1 MCVDGRNSAGLNSVR
16 HIVFGLFSNI
26 SSMKKEV
33 GLEDEVSENEL
44 KFILNFSSGI

>member
-1 MCVDGRNSAGLNSVR
+1 MCVDLTS
-16 HIVFGLFSNI
+16 
-26 SSMKKEV
+26 KKEV

>member
-1 MCVDGRNSAGLNSVR
+1 
-16 HIVFGLFSNI
+16 
-26 SSMKKEV
+26 MKKEV